1 MQRRRMLGLAASVA
15 GAGVLGPFAP
25 IAVAAQKFST
35 PSQHRG
41 PFYPRK
47 FPLDKDFDLT
57 MVAGREG
64 VAVGDILT
72 VAGQVLNV
80 DGQALAGVTIEIWQ
94 VNGYGRYHH
103 EGDSSDKPIDPNFQG
118 YGVVSTDAEGHYI
131 FRTVKPV
138 AYPGRAP
145 HIHFALTPKSGR
157 PLVTQMYLAD
167 AKENRDDFLLNGI
180 RDKAYRESLIV
191 ELEKSAS
198 QWQGRFDIV
207 LPVTN

>member
-1 MQRRRMLGLAASVA
+1 MQRRQLLGLAARLS
-15 GAGVLGPFAP
+15 GATMLGPLAS
-25 IAVAAQKFST
+25 IALAAQKFST

-57 MVAGREG
+57 RVAGQEG
-64 VAVGDILT
+64 VAFGEIFT

-80 DGQALAGVTIEIWQ
+80 DGQAVAGVTIEIWQ

-103 EGDSSDKPIDPNFQG
+103 EGDSSDQPLDANFQG
-118 YGVVSTDAEGHYI
+118 YGAVSTDADGRYS

-145 HIHFALTPKSGR
+145 HIHFALTQKSG
-157 PLVTQMYLAD
+157 PSLVTQMYLAG
-167 AKENRDDFLLNGI
+167 AKENRNDFLLNDI
-180 RDKAYRESLIV
+180 NDKARRDSLVV

-198 QWQGRFDIV
+198 QWLGRFDIV
-207 LPVTN
+207 LPAAD